1 MAFTTNDY
9 HQFSMNDSFNY
20 LSERTQKFIENSWAK
35 GFAEIIFPAINEE
48 RFSVLYSSNQATRP
62 NSPVNV
68 AIGALI
74 LKEMLSLTDDE
85 LFASIMCDVR
95 FQYALHTTS
104 FDEQPVSD
112 RTFSRLRQRL
122 YDYAIST
129 GIDLVK
135 EEMESMADVFVDFA
149 KLNRNMK
156 RMDSAMISSNCRK
169 MSRLEII
176 YTCVANM
183 VKAMHRT
190 GEEELLTGLLRY
202 LDEDDKNNTI
212 YHAKEEDTLQ
222 RLNQV
227 INDAAKLLSE
237 SGDAFFELPEYQL
250 LKRVFAEQARIDEN
264 GNYLPKDKKEI
275 TTDSLQNSSDS
286 DATYRKKA
294 GKDHKGYVGNLE
306 ETFDEK
312 GSIITAYDYQP
323 NNYSDSKF
331 CKETIDRMGKQ
342 EESVTL
348 IADGAY
354 GGSENVAAAMENNIN
369 LVTTALLGKDP
380 NKVQAGFE
388 IDETTHKITNCPG
401 GYEAVKNSYYPKTG
415 LYRCTFDKSVCE
427 HCDCKNECG
436 VKFQKKSAFVLITVK
451 TVDRAKYLEKLST
464 EEYRLLGRLR
474 NGVEGL
480 MSLLRRKYNVDHMPV
495 RGLVRSKIWFGFKI
509 GAINAKKVMAMA

>member
-9 HQFSMNDSFNY
+9 QQYRMTDSFNY
-20 LSERTQKFIENSWAK
+20 LRERTQKFVENSWAK

-48 RFSVLYSSNQATRP
+48 RFSVLYSNNQATRP

-68 AIGALI
+68 TVGALI

-85 LFASIMCDVR
+85 LLASMVCDVR

-112 RTFSRLRQRL
+112 RTFSRFRQRL

-129 GIDLVK
+129 GVDLVK
-135 EEMESMADVFVDFA
+135 EEMESMAEAFVDFA
-149 KLNRNMK
+149 KLNRTMR

-190 GEEELLTGLLRY
+190 GEEELLAGLLHY

-212 YHAKEEDTLQ
+212 YRTKEEETS
-222 RLNQV
+222 RFLNQV
-227 INDAAKLLSE
+227 ICDAAKLLCE
-237 SGDAFFELPEYQL
+237 SGDALFELPEYQL
-250 LKRVFAEQARIDEN
+250 LKRVFAEQARIDED

-275 TTDSLQNSSDS
+275 APDSLQNASDS
-286 DATYRKKA
+286 DATYRRKA

-331 CKETIDRMGKQ
+331 CKDTIGRMGKQ

-354 GGSENVAAAMENNIN
+354 GGSENVAIAMENNIN

-380 NKVQAGFE
+380 NKAQAGFE
-388 IDETTHKITNCPG
+388 INETTHTITKCPG
-401 GYEAVKNSYYPKTG
+401 GYAAVKNCYYPKTG
-415 LYRCTFDKSVCE
+415 MYRCTFDKAICK
-427 HCDCKNECG
+427 HCLYKNECG
-436 VKFQKKSAFVLITVK
+436 IKFQKKSSVVLITVK
-451 TVDRAKYLEKLST
+451 TVDRAKYLKKLST
-464 EEYRLLGRLR
+464 EEYRLLGRMR

-480 MSLLRRKYNVDHMPV
+480 MSILRRKYNVDHMPV

>member
-9 HQFSMNDSFNY
+9 QQYSITDSFNY

-35 GFAEIIFPAINEE
+35 GFSEIIFPAINEE

-62 NSPVNV
+62 NGPVNV
-68 AIGALI
+68 IIGSLI

-85 LFASIMCDVR
+85 LLASIMCDVR

-104 FDEQPVSD
+104 YDEQPVSD
-112 RTFSRLRQRL
+112 RTFSRFRQRL

-135 EEMESMADVFVDFA
+135 EEMESMADAFVDFA
-149 KLNRNMK
+149 KLNRNMM

-183 VKAMHRT
+183 VKAMHRI
-190 GEEELLTGLLRY
+190 GEEELLTGLLHY
-202 LDEDDKNNTI
+202 LDEEDRNNTI
-212 YHAKEEDTLQ
+212 YRLKEEETSQ

-227 INDAAKLLSE
+227 ISDAAKLIIE
-237 SGDAFFELPEYQL
+237 SGDVFFELPEYQL

-275 TTDSLQNSSDS
+275 TSDSLQNASDA
-286 DATYRKKA
+286 DATYRRKA
-294 GKDHKGYVGNLE
+294 GQDHKGYVGNLE

-323 NNYSDSKF
+323 NNYSDNKF
-331 CKETIDRMGKQ
+331 CKETIERMGKQ

-348 IADGAY
+348 ITDGAY
-354 GGSENVAAAMENNIN
+354 GGSENVAAAMKNNIN
-369 LVTTALLGKDP
+369 LVTTTLLGKDP

-388 IDETTHKITNCPG
+388 IDETTHSITKCPG
-401 GYEAVKNSYYPKTG
+401 GHTPTKSCYYPKYG
-415 LYRCTFDKSVCE
+415 LYRSNFDKSICE
-427 HCDCKNECG
+427 QCQYKDKCG
-436 VKFQKKSAFVLITVK
+436 IKFQKNSAFILISVK

-464 EEYRLLGRLR
+464 EEYRLLGHMR
-474 NGVEGL
+474 NAIEGL
-480 MSLLRRKYNVDHMPV
+480 ASILRRKYNVDHMPV
-495 RGLVRSKIWFGFKI
+495 RGLVHSKIWFGFKI
-509 GAINAKKVMAMA
+509 GAINARKVIAMA